1 VIISRDGCHSHCVPK
16 LAKPSPVEFL
26 PDEFV
31 KEDVEA
37 YEALPDEFVVEDE
50 PIVGF
55 AGPSDAPPR
64 PWTPAATAIRPPRHS
79 LSTGDIIRRPRR
91 VPTALLAAALGVA
104 GLVATARLIGS
115 SPPRSAPVAAN
126 SSAGSASVHA
136 LAVPAEPVAAVAPDA
151 ASSGQ
156 ASLPA
161 TPGAPEET
169 SEAIDAKEAKEASQ
183 QALELGK
190 VALATSLGERSVALD
205 PTDADSWLILGA
217 AYLQGGDYKNARR
230 CFSSCVKQATGGAS
244 RECAA
249 MLR

>member
-1 VIISRDGCHSHCVPK
+1 VPK
-16 LAKPSPVEFL
+16 VAKPLPVEFL

-31 KEDVEA
+31 LEDVEA

-50 PIVGF
+50 STVGF

-64 PWTPAATAIRPPRHS
+64 PWTPAAPAIRAPKHS
-79 LSTGDIIRRPRR
+79 LSRADTRRPRR
-91 VPTALLAAALGVA
+91 VPTALLVAALGVA

-126 SSAGSASVHA
+126 SSASAPVYA
-136 LAVPAEPVAAVAPDA
+136 LAVPAEPVAPVTSGA

-156 ASLPA
+156 AELPA
-161 TPGAPEET
+161 TPGEPQET
-169 SEAIDAKEAKEASQ
+169 SEAINTKEASQ

-205 PTDADSWLILGA
+205 ATDADSWLILGA
-217 AYLQGGDYKNARR
+217 AYLQAGDYKNARR
-230 CFSSCVKQATGGAS
+230 CFASCVKQATSGAR